1 MYSVLFGSVLRMG
14 ATSMKRVDE
23 IRRIR
28 DIANHFMSRSTKH
41 NVFECRC
48 GLCTG
53 GETDDDLLSGVCYD
67 ARLFDRIACRVLDA
81 VDEYSS
87 LKGCFRIIATFTDN
101 QNSLVFT
108 SILGDHGELETYDDA
123 LSCTRY
129 LMQDL
134 RSEVDSYLITYRE
147 HVDDVLEDDYGL
159 SLFSNDGMSWRAV
172 F

>member
-1 MYSVLFGSVLRMG
+1 
-14 ATSMKRVDE
+14 MKRIDE
-23 IRRIR
+23 IRRTR

-67 ARLFDRIACRVLDA
+67 ARLFDRIACRVLDT
-81 VDEYSS
+81 VCEYSS
-87 LKGCFRIIATFTDN
+87 LKGCFRIIATFIDN